1 MYSTPM
7 IIDIIGYGLT
17 IVIIIIFLLFAG
29 YALQILIRGIFLL
42 IRRVVF
48 PSERHPTPHQDIEMV
63 HYVMEI
69 PNQERTNSRVDIN
82 SQQMNIL
89 E

>member
-7 IIDIIGYGLT
+7 IVDIIGYGLT
-17 IVIIIIFLLFAG
+17 IIIIIIFFLFAG
-29 YALQILIRGIFLL
+29 YALQILIRGIFSL

-48 PSERHPTPHQDIEMV
+48 PIERNPTPHQDIEMV

-69 PNQERTNSRVDIN
+69 PNQDRINSRVDIN
-82 SQQMNIL
+82 SQQLNIP